1 VPGEQALGF
10 VGELHPLTAR
20 RYGFDDAVV
29 CIELDLD
36 RLCERLGDPPMA
48 LPLSEFPP
56 LRQDIAVVVAE
67 DVPAGRVVS
76 VVRGSGGPELASVD
90 VFDVYRGP
98 PVPDGRKSVA
108 LHLVFQSSDRTL
120 TDAEADTA
128 RSRIV
133 AALASE
139 LGGELRE

>member
-1 VPGEQALGF
+1 MSRP
-10 VGELHPLTAR
+10 
-20 RYGFDDAVV
+20 
-29 CIELDLD
+29 DL
-36 RLCERLGDPPMA
+36 
-48 LPLSEFPP
+48 
-56 LRQDIAVVVAE
+56 
-67 DVPAGRVVS
+67 
-76 VVRGSGGPELASVD
+76 RGVFRTNNRSLASVD

-98 PVPDGRKSVA
+98 PVPDGRTSVD